1 MLLENAPQSHQS
13 VSVLSTYMLWSAP
26 RSGFDPLGRSPG
38 SSLWAGVVKI
48 SQKRSQSSHQSLC
61 SRSFAVTA
69 PIRPWDSDVSVP
81 SASHGGHS
89 RELEAREALTA
100 YPKRAG

>member
-1 MLLENAPQSHQS
+1 
-13 VSVLSTYMLWSAP
+13 MLWSAP

-38 SSLWAGVVKI
+38 SSLSAGVVKI

-69 PIRPWDSDVSVP
+69 PMIRPWDSDVSVP
-81 SASHGGHS
+81 SASHGEHS
-89 RELEAREALTA
+89 RELEAGEALTA
-100 YPKRAG
+100 DPKRAG